1 LKRDRLVAPV
11 ELVGLPR
18 CEAHRH
24 IGMDRDPS
32 AVGAPSLHKPM
43 HAVVGAVISAP
54 TKFLEQA
61 LGRAALPLRQLG
73 FLLDDLR
80 QILDPVTKL
89 RRGLNSPRVF
99 ELSLVAADDLAH
111 RRARY
116 RQRAHDL
123 LDGALLL
130 KIGTSYLANQ
140 VHANHPPSPSRPIRP
155 KERMLTEDVRKGRS

>member
-1 LKRDRLVAPV
+1 MDP
-11 ELVGLPR
+11 EPR
-18 CEAHRH
+18 A
-24 IGMDRDPS
+24 S
-32 AVGAPSLHKPM
+32 LAPSLHEPM

-80 QILDPVTKL
+80 QILDPVAKL
-89 RRGLNSPRVF
+89 RRGLDSPRVL
-99 ELSLVAADDLAH
+99 ELSLVAADDLAP

-116 RQRAHDL
+116 QQRAHDL
-123 LDGALLL
+123 LDGAVLL
-130 KIGTSYLANQ
+130 KIGTSYLADQ

-155 KERMLTEDVRKGRS
+155 KERMLTEDVREGRS